1 MSVGEREVAVRLSV
15 RLKKLEA
22 AVPRCDQRITRI
34 VRHDEPVPEAD
45 RCRVCGECHVLV
57 VREVIV
63 HTREDVER
71 VRALNAAEG
80 RS

>member
-1 MSVGEREVAVRLSV
+1 MRIPT

-22 AVPRCDQRITRI
+22 ARPKCDGPVLRFVRGEDTSVP
-34 VRHDEPVPEAD
+34 VE
-45 RCRVCGECHVLV
+45 RCRVCGGDHAMV

-63 HTREDVER
+63 HTPADVER
-71 VRALNAAEG
+71 VRALNAREG

>member
-1 MSVGEREVAVRLSV
+1 VRLANRV
-15 RLKKLEA
+15 KKLEA
-22 AVPRCDQRITRI
+22 AVPKCDGPVLRF
-34 VRHDEPVPEAD
+34 VRKGEPYVPGDAD
-45 RCRVCGECHVLV
+45 RCRVCGGCHVLV

-63 HTREDVER
+63 RTRADVER

>member
-1 MSVGEREVAVRLSV
+1 MKLSNRVR
-15 RLKKLEA
+15 KLEA
-22 AVPRCDQRITRI
+22 RVPRCDEPILRF
-34 VRHDEPVPEAD
+34 VRAGENYVPSAAD
-45 RCRVCGECHVLV
+45 RCRVCGECHVQI

-63 HTREDVER
+63 RTREDVER